1 MSKPNPQLFGAGN
14 VKPIKRHG
22 WDRIRYAFHNPEKG
36 EYCSRTPKSW
46 LLIILFYIVFY
57 ACLAGIWFG
66 FLQIFFLTL
75 SDDEPKWQAGKGG
88 LIGKSPGLGLK
99 PAQIDYFL
107 GSSLITYNKLSNYL
121 STYVQGPLQG
131 FQRTGAQLKNFR
143 FFS

>member
-75 SDDEPKWQAGKGG
+75 NDDEPKWQAGKGG

-107 GSSLITYNKLSNYL
+107 GSSLITYNKVSNYL

-131 FQRTGAQLKNFR
+131 FQRTGAQFKNF
-143 FFS
+143 

>member
-22 WDRIRYAFHNPEKG
+22 WDRIRYACHNPEKG

-107 GSSLITYNKLSNYL
+107 GSSLITYNKVSNYL

-131 FQRTGAQLKNFR
+131 FQRTGAQFKNF
-143 FFS
+143 

>member
-66 FLQIFFLTL
+66 FLQVFFLTL

-107 GSSLITYNKLSNYL
+107 GSSLITYNKASNYF
-121 STYVQGPLQG
+121 SAYVQGPLQG
-131 FQRTGAQLKNFR
+131 FQRTGAQFKNF
-143 FFS
+143 